1 MVIDSEIGKRLC
13 VSGGDP
19 EIAESPSEPQWSPK
33 GTNFFFMI
41 YILQLAAQ
49 AFFVWVKLFWTPF
62 EPHVFWRLTSSISI
76 LIKVNNHCMF
86 LL

>member
-49 AFFVWVKLFWTPF
+49 AFFV
-62 EPHVFWRLTSSISI
+62 
-76 LIKVNNHCMF
+76 
-86 LL
+86 

>member
-1 MVIDSEIGKRLC
+1 MKPMIPLFCFYHYEKMNGISYQKSLTMVIDSEIGKRLC

-49 AFFVWVKLFWTPF
+49 AFFV
-62 EPHVFWRLTSSISI
+62 
-76 LIKVNNHCMF
+76 
-86 LL
+86 